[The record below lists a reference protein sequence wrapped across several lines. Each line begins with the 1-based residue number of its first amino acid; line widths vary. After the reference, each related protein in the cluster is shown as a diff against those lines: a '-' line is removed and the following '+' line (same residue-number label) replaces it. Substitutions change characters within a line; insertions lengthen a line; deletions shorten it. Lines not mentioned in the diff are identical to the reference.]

1 MDPRHALSM
10 EVLRQVGGE
19 CTGWEL
25 EEYCDQLIALVGGDA
40 WIEAGDVINKLH
52 EDDADAVYRR
62 VQFYTESIAASG
74 GRSRP

>member
-1 MDPRHALSM
+1 MTRDDDNDNETFLTQAEIETYAQQFIAAL
-10 EVLRQVGGE
+10 
-19 CTGWEL
+19 
-25 EEYCDQLIALVGGDA
+25 AAGGDA